1 MVLIQFKL
9 LNTNLTNRLIWL
21 EGSLS
26 PHFKIMAVS
35 QGGTNLIT
43 LAQYKDF
50 AGLQGVS
57 EDAKLNV
64 IIPSIS
70 QAVKTYCGTSFVD
83 FVGADKTEF
92 FDIKDNFTNAIML
105 DESPIISV
113 SSVQERDGQS
123 ASYTTLITE
132 NSDNSG
138 KFEYVIDFE
147 TDTIFRTDANSDKM
161 FPKGRK
167 AVKVVYRAGY
177 ASTPQDLKLACFDL
191 VKYYLKDERKE
202 RLSISGAQISNQVT
216 TSLRENIGFP
226 DHIKRILDFYK
237 LYK

>member
-1 MVLIQFKL
+1 
-9 LNTNLTNRLIWL
+9 
-21 EGSLS
+21 
-26 PHFKIMAVS
+26 MAVS

-147 TDTIFRTDANSDKM
+147 TDTIFRTDDNSDKM

>member
-1 MVLIQFKL
+1 
-9 LNTNLTNRLIWL
+9 
-21 EGSLS
+21 
-26 PHFKIMAVS
+26 MAVT

-70 QAVKTYCGTSFVD
+70 QAVKTYCGTSFLD
-83 FVGADKTEF
+83 FYSSDKTEF
-92 FDIKDNFTNAIML
+92 FDIKDNHTNAIML
-105 DESPIISV
+105 DESPIV
-113 SSVQERDGQS
+113 SITSVQERDGQA
-123 ASYTTLITE
+123 ASYVPLISE
-132 NSDNSG
+132 NSDASG
-138 KFEYVIDFE
+138 KYEYIVDFE
-147 TDTIFRTDANSDKM
+147 TDTIFRTNADADKA

-167 AVKVVYRAGY
+167 AVKVVYKAGY
-177 ASTPQDLKLACFDL
+177 SATPGDLKLACFDL

-202 RLSISGAQISNQVT
+202 RLSIQGAQISNQVT

>member
-1 MVLIQFKL
+1 
-9 LNTNLTNRLIWL
+9 
-21 EGSLS
+21 
-26 PHFKIMAVS
+26 MAVS

-83 FVGADKTEF
+83 FVSADKTEF

-147 TDTIFRTDANSDKM
+147 TDTIFRTDDNSDKM

>member
-1 MVLIQFKL
+1 
-9 LNTNLTNRLIWL
+9 
-21 EGSLS
+21 
-26 PHFKIMAVS
+26 MAVS
-35 QGGTNLIT
+35 HGGTNLIT

-57 EDAKLNV
+57 EDAKINV
-64 IIPSIS
+64 IIPSVS

-83 FVGADKTEF
+83 FVSSDKTEF
-92 FDIKDNFTNAIML
+92 FDIKDNFTNAIIL

-113 SSVQERDGQS
+113 TSVQEREGQS
-123 ASYTTLITE
+123 GSYTTLITE

-138 KFEYVIDFE
+138 KYEYVIDFE
-147 TDTIFRTDANSDKM
+147 TDTIFRTDDNSDKS

-177 ASTPQDLKLACFDL
+177 TTTPADLKLALFDL